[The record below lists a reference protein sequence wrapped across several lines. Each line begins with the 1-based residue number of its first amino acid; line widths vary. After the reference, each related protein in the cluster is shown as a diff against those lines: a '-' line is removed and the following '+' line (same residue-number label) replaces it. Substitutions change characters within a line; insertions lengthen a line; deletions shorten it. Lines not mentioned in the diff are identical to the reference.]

1 MDVIQPTPCSYCP
14 GKITAEEK
22 KMLITAL
29 TEKIERIF
37 KEIKSCEWSG
47 DAPEASAMLEVKEE
61 YENLL
66 KRIEGW

>member
-1 MDVIQPTPCSYCP
+1 MEFSKDPKCSHCP
-14 GKITAEEK
+14 GRVTPEEK
-22 KMLITAL
+22 KMIIAAL
-29 TEKIERIF
+29 KGKIERIF

-47 DAPEASAMLEVKEE
+47 DVPEASAMLEIKEE